1 MGLRLSA
8 RTPTLCARSPK
19 VRLPEA
25 FSLEAVRA
33 QLRRCAALAILAAL
47 VGCAGLPNQ
56 YGFADIERLAAERL
70 GAEIRWD
77 GDNGEDGET
86 AEAVRKLL
94 SRPLTAEAAVQIA
107 VLNNHGLQATYEKLG
122 IARADLIQAGLLRN
136 PVLSG
141 SAAFGPSIEWEA
153 ALIED
158 LLNFF
163 TLAARRRAAEAGF
176 EQTKLEVAS
185 RVFDLAAEVRSAY
198 YALVG
203 DMQALELL
211 RTAAQGSE
219 AAAALAERQVE
230 AGTLGRLEQSM
241 HQVLYAQ
248 TLLELSRAEAASR
261 RDRERLNRLLGLWG
275 RDIHWKTPE
284 RLPEVPASLPEFAQ
298 LEAQAVEHSLR
309 LAAAKREVETFS
321 TTRQAALRFRWLSLL
336 GIGIATHREPDG
348 QFTGPRVELGLP
360 IFDRG
365 QARLARLEAELRQS
379 EQRLIALAVSLRAEL
394 RAARDR
400 LVSAH
405 EQARYLR
412 RVLLPLQDTILTET
426 QRQYNGMLLGVY
438 DLLSAKHNEINT
450 ARDYVA
456 AVREFWLAW
465 SDLERVLGERLAI
478 PPTHASGLDDNAE
491 LGTEENSASSKP
503 R

>member
-8 RTPTLCARSPK
+8 RTPTLCERSPK

-25 FSLEAVRA
+25 FSLEATRA

-47 VGCAGLPNQ
+47 AGCAGLPNQ

-70 GAEIRWD
+70 GAEIRWE

-86 AEAVRKLL
+86 AKAVRKLL
-94 SRPLTAEAAVQIA
+94 SGPLTAEAAVQIA
-107 VLNNHGLQATYEKLG
+107 LLNSHALQATYEKLG

-153 ALIED
+153 ALLED
-158 LLNFF
+158 LLNVL

-185 RVFDLAAEVRSAY
+185 RIFDLAAEVRSAY

-203 DMQALELL
+203 DMQALGLL

-275 RDIHWKTPE
+275 GAIQWKTPE
-284 RLPEVPASLPEFAQ
+284 RLPEVPTSLPEFAH
-298 LEAQAVEHSLR
+298 LEAQAVEHSLL
-309 LAAAKREVETFS
+309 LAAAKREVEAFS
-321 TTRQAALRFRWLSLL
+321 TTRQAALRFRWLGLL

-379 EQRLIALAVSLRAEL
+379 EQRLVALAVDLRAEL

-412 RVLLPLQDTILTET
+412 RVLLPLQDTIRAET
-426 QRQYNGMLLGVY
+426 QRQYNGMLLGAY

-465 SDLERVLGERLAI
+465 SDLERVLGERLAV
-478 PPTHASGLDDNAE
+478 PPAHASGLDDNAE
-491 LGTEENSASSKP
+491 LGTEANSASSKP